1 MDKARLNELLKK
13 ALPHAIAVVLF
24 LIISYAY
31 FSPQLEG
38 KKLESSDVSHFKGTS
53 KELVDYRK
61 EHNEE
66 ALWTNRLFGG
76 MPAYLISV
84 KLKNNLF
91 MYVNN
96 LLQIGSRP
104 ASYVF
109 IALLSFYL
117 ALLAF
122 GVNPWLSMAGAIAY
136 AFSSYYFIILGV
148 GHMTKAVAIAYLPGV
163 IAGVYHTYQKKM
175 WLGAAMTALFL
186 GLQLKAFHPQI
197 TYYTALVIIII
208 GITELIKA
216 LKTSNLLPFLK
227 KSALLVAVALLVLGS
242 DSTKLWM
249 TSEYGDYSI
258 RGKSE
263 LTSNTENQS
272 KGGLDKDYITAWSY
286 GIDETLTLLIP
297 NILGGSSHGSLGESS
312 ETYKLLE
319 QSYGPAQAKKYV
331 KYLPL
336 YFGDQPFTAG
346 PVYFGAGV
354 MLLFIFSLFILRGR
368 LKWWL
373 LTATILAVLL
383 SWGRNFMWFTD
394 LFIDYFP
401 MYDKFRTVSMTLVIA
416 QFTVPLM
423 AILAIKQIMDK
434 EIDKKKIIKALK
446 YAAGIVGGIAFIFS
460 IFPGLLS
467 DFTSPSDQQLGNQ
480 QLINSIIADRA
491 SLVRSDAF
499 RSLIFIVL
507 TAGVV
512 WAFVL
517 KKLKMQYFI
526 AALGILFLI
535 DMWPIN
541 TRYINDDNFVR
552 ERKVDNP
559 FTANRA
565 DKQIMQD
572 KSYFRVFNTL
582 ARLDQDSRT
591 SYFHNSL
598 GGYHGAKMQRYQE
611 MIDHHLSRGN
621 MNALNML
628 NTKYFITTANDK
640 KPIAQLNPE
649 ALGNAWFVSETNIV
663 ENADEEIKAV
673 TDFDPV
679 NFAIVDK
686 RFTDK
691 ISDTYQKDSL
701 AIIELTKYDPKR
713 MEYKAK
719 TNTKQLA
726 VFSEIHYPKGWQ
738 AFIDGNPV
746 DHIRVNYILRAL
758 EIPAGEHEIVFEFKP
773 KSYYTGRQI
782 ALASSFVLLIF
793 IVTVLVRELKVNFF
807 TKKVEE

>member
-1 MDKARLNELLKK
+1 MDKAKINEILQK
-13 ALPHAIAVVLF
+13 AIPHAIAVILF

-38 KKLESSDVSHFKGTS
+38 KKLESSDVAHFKGTS

-61 EHNEE
+61 QNNEE

-91 MYVNN
+91 MYVNDI
-96 LLQIGSRP
+96 LQIGQRP

-122 GVNPWLSMAGAIAY
+122 GVNPWLSMTGAIAY

-175 WLGAAMTALFL
+175 WVGAAMTALFL

-197 TYYTALVIIII
+197 TYYTAIVIIII
-208 GITELIKA
+208 GITEFIKA
-216 LKTSNLLPFLK
+216 LKPLNIVPFLK
-227 KSALLVAVALLVLGS
+227 KSALLAGVALLVLGS

-263 LTSNTENQS
+263 LTADSENKS

-286 GIDETLTLLIP
+286 GVDETLTLLIP
-297 NILGGSSHGSLGESS
+297 NILGGSSHGSLDENSK
-312 ETYKLLE
+312 TYELLK
-319 QSYGPAQAKKYV
+319 QNYGPVQAKKYV
-331 KYLPL
+331 KFLPL

-346 PVYFGAGV
+346 PVYFGAGI
-354 MLLFIFSLFILRGR
+354 MLLFIFSLFIIRGR

-373 LTATILAVLL
+373 LSATILAILL
-383 SWGRNFMWFTD
+383 SWGRHFMWFTD

-423 AILAIKQIMDK
+423 AIIAIQQLINK
-434 EIDKKKIIKALK
+434 EVDKKRIINALK
-446 YAAGIVGGIAFIFS
+446 YSLGIMGGIALIFTL
-460 IFPGLLS
+460 FPGIIG
-467 DFTSPSDQQLGNQ
+467 DFTSPGDQQLGNQ
-480 QLINSIIADRA
+480 QIINAIVSDRA

-499 RSLIFIVL
+499 RSLIFLLL
-507 TAGVV
+507 TAAVV
-512 WAFVL
+512 WVYVTE
-517 KKLKMQYFI
+517 KLKLQYFI
-526 AALGILFLI
+526 AALGVLFI
-535 DMWPIN
+535 ADMWPIN
-541 TRYINDDNFVR
+541 KRYINNDNFVR
-552 ERKVDNP
+552 ERKVNNP

-565 DKQIMQD
+565 DNQILQD
-572 KSYFRVFNTL
+572 QSYYRVFNTL

-611 MIDHHLSRGN
+611 LIDYHLSKGN
-621 MNALNML
+621 MRVINML
-628 NTKYFITTANDK
+628 NTKYFIATGQDN
-640 KPIAQLNPE
+640 KPIAQMNPG
-649 ALGNAWFVSETNIV
+649 AIGNAWFVSKAKIV
-663 ENADEEIKAV
+663 ENADEEIAALNN
-673 TDFDPV
+673 FDPIEE
-679 NFAIVDK
+679 AIVDK
-686 RFTDK
+686 RFADK
-691 ISDTYQKDSL
+691 VSTSYTNDSL
-701 AIIELTKYDPKR
+701 ASIQLTKYDPKR
-713 MEYKAK
+713 MVYKAK
-719 TNTKQLA
+719 TNTKQLG
-726 VFSEIHYPKGWQ
+726 VFSEIYYPKGWH
-738 AFIDGNPV
+738 AYIDNQPV
-746 DHIRVNYILRAL
+746 EHIRVNYVLRAL
-758 EIPAGEHEIVFEFKP
+758 EIPEGEHEIVFEFKP

-782 ALASSFVLLIF
+782 AMGSSFALLIF
-793 IVTVLVRELKVNFF
+793 IIATFTIEIRNTFF
-807 TKKVEE
+807 KEHKE